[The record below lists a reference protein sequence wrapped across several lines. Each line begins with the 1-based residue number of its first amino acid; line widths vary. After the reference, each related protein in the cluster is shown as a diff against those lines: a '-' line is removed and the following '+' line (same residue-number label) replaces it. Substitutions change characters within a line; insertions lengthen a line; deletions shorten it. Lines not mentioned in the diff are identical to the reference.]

1 VSGSP
6 FDGLAAIGQDFTTE
20 QHMNTDSNG
29 YKGPLDGL
37 KVIDWT
43 MWQFGPI
50 STVMLADMGAEV
62 IKVESLDGDHGRQ
75 FGQIMGINTE
85 LADGVNAYF
94 ESMNRQK
101 LGIALDLKNP
111 RGLKI
116 LHKLVAESDIF
127 VENFRKGVAERL
139 GLGYEDL
146 LKHNEKII
154 YASASGYGPKGP
166 DSAKPALELAAEAR
180 AGALWWTGPDDGMP
194 YPAGMADQIGGIMLS
209 YGIVG
214 AIVARER
221 FGFGQRVDASHLGSM
236 IWAHGMPEGIKFLTG
251 KEFPRTDRTIVGQPL
266 WNYYQCKDGEWLA
279 FSMSQN
285 RYWSQFCNALG
296 IPECIEDPRFSTTE
310 VRADNREELIPLLD
324 DVFATKN
331 REEWEAELAKYKDLI
346 WERVQRSLDLLD
358 DPQVV
363 ENNYVVEFDHPV
375 VGPTKWPQTPL
386 TYSKTPL
393 STRKMAPTHGE
404 NTEEILL
411 ERLGYTWD
419 DIVSLKDDGVIL

>member
-1 VSGSP
+1 
-6 FDGLAAIGQDFTTE
+6 
-20 QHMNTDSNG
+20 
-29 YKGPLDGL
+29 
-37 KVIDWT
+37 
-43 MWQFGPI
+43 
-50 STVMLADMGAEV
+50 
-62 IKVESLDGDHGRQ
+62 
-75 FGQIMGINTE
+75 
-85 LADGVNAYF
+85 
-94 ESMNRQK
+94 
-101 LGIALDLKNP
+101 
-111 RGLKI
+111 
-116 LHKLVAESDIF
+116 
-127 VENFRKGVAERL
+127 
-139 GLGYEDL
+139 
-146 LKHNEKII
+146 
-154 YASASGYGPKGP
+154 
-166 DSAKPALELAAEAR
+166 
-180 AGALWWTGPDDGMP
+180 
-194 YPAGMADQIGGIMLS
+194 
-209 YGIVG
+209 
-214 AIVARER
+214 
-221 FGFGQRVDASHLGSM
+221 
-236 IWAHGMPEGIKFLTG
+236 
-251 KEFPRTDRTIVGQPL
+251 VGQPL